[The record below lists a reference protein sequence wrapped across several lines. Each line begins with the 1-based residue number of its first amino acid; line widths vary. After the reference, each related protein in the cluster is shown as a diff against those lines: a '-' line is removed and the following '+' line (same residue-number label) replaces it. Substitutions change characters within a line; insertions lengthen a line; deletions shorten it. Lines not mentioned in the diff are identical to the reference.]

1 MRKFLDRLYGGA
13 LGLAALFLV
22 GIFVLM
28 VSESVLR
35 YFGGY
40 ITGAQELVGWFCAA
54 AGFLALPATFKRGE
68 VIRVGIVVD
77 ALPAHVRKPVLLAC
91 LLLALVC
98 VGYMFKAASLYI
110 WQDYRSEEMTQGMIE
125 VATWIPQTSLLVGVL
140 LLFVVLID
148 EFVIALRSPASVLRA
163 ERAMS
168 TEDLTI

>member
-1 MRKFLDRLYGGA
+1 MRKLLDRVYDGA

-35 YFGGY
+35 YFGSY

-77 ALPAHVRKPVLLAC
+77 ALPGHIRKPALIAC
-91 LLLALVC
+91 MLIAVVC
-98 VGYMFKAASLYI
+98 VGYMFKATSLYI
-110 WQDYRSEEMTQGMIE
+110 WQDFKSEEVTQGMIE
-125 VATWIPQTSLLVGVL
+125 VATWIPQTSLLVGVV
-140 LLFVVLID
+140 LLFVVIID
-148 EFVIALRSPASVLRA
+148 EFIVALRSPASVLRA